1 MVFSLQFEPLTLREV
16 RSLGRSKPPSIT
28 VLLPSYVPGSTAKPI
43 AARLKSAVDRVTL
56 ALDRLE
62 LSHRDLAMLTAPM
75 LSLTHEPIFREGR
88 RNGIALFVDRDG
100 FHCFEAP
107 GEVPE
112 TVVVS
117 NHFHIKPLLRTLLE
131 PREFMIL
138 ELAQGK
144 VRLIEADGDS
154 MRERP
159 LPRGVPESFDQ
170 ISSPELPDHSRI
182 TRAAGGR
189 GKEKASAISFGL
201 ASANEDRRMQFFCT
215 LLDRGLS
222 AFLQERG
229 LPLILAG
236 GDRILNAYQKEN
248 SYHGTVAGALH
259 GNIEYLSH
267 EEIIE
272 RARML
277 IKADLTRRG
286 KQYLAEMEEF
296 APGERWSAT
305 LEEVLRAAAQG
316 RVWRLFL
323 ADGVSCEGDYT
334 SIVGSDSGPLVT
346 LREDLVNAAAAE
358 TVAFGGE
365 IYLLPPESISAPAVA
380 LFRYSL
386 A

>member
-16 RSLGRSKPPSIT
+16 RSLGRSKAPAIT
-28 VLLPSYVPGSTAKPI
+28 VLLPSYVPGSMAKPI
-43 AARLKSAVDRVTL
+43 ASRLKSAVDKVTQT
-56 ALDRLE
+56 LDRMA
-62 LSHRDLAMLTAPM
+62 LSHRDLAMLTAPI

-107 GEVPE
+107 ADVPE

-117 NHFHIKPLLRTLLE
+117 NHFHVRPLLRALLE
-131 PREFMIL
+131 PREFLIL

-144 VRLIEADGDS
+144 VRLIEADGDT

-159 LPRGVPESFDQ
+159 LPRGVPESLDQ
-170 ISSPELPDHSRI
+170 ISSPEIPDHSRI
-182 TRAAGGR
+182 TRSAGGR

-201 ASANEDRRMQFFCT
+201 TSANEDRRMQFFCT

-236 GDRILNAYQKEN
+236 GDRILSAYQKEN
-248 SYHGTVAGALH
+248 SYHDTVAGALH

-277 IKADLTRRG
+277 IKTDLTRRG

-296 APGERWSAT
+296 APGDRWSST
-305 LEEVLRAAAQG
+305 LEEVLCAAGQG

-323 ADGVSCEGDYT
+323 ADGAVCEGDYA
-334 SIVGSDSGPLVT
+334 SIVGCDAGHSVVLP
-346 LREDLVNAAAAE
+346 EDLVNAAAAE

-365 IYLLPPESISAPAVA
+365 IYLLPPEAMSSPAVA

>member
-16 RSLGRSKPPSIT
+16 RSLGRPKPPAIT
-28 VLLPSYVPGSTAKPI
+28 VLLPSYVPGSMAKPI
-43 AARLKSAVDRVTL
+43 ASRLKSAVDKVTQT
-56 ALDRLE
+56 LDRLA
-62 LSHRDLAMLTAPM
+62 LPHRDLAMLTAPI
-75 LSLTHEPIFREGR
+75 LSLTHEPVFREGR
-88 RNGIALFVDRDG
+88 RNGVALFVDRDG

-107 GEVPE
+107 GDIPE

-117 NHFHIKPLLRTLLE
+117 NHFHVKPLLRALLE
-131 PREFMIL
+131 PREFLIL

-159 LPRGVPESFDQ
+159 LPRGVPESLDQ
-170 ISSPELPDHSRI
+170 ISSPEIPDHTRI
-182 TRAAGGR
+182 NRTAGGR
-189 GKEKASAISFGL
+189 GKEKTQAISFGL
-201 ASANEDRRMQFFCT
+201 TSASEDRRMQFFCT

-222 AFLQERG
+222 VFLQERG

-236 GDRILNAYQKEN
+236 GDRILSAYQKEN
-248 SYHGTVAGALH
+248 SYHGTILGALH

-267 EEIIE
+267 EEIID
-272 RARML
+272 RARTL
-277 IKADLTRRG
+277 IKTDLTRRG
-286 KQYLAEMEEF
+286 QKYLAELEEF
-296 APGERWSAT
+296 APGDRWSAT
-305 LEEVLRAAAQG
+305 LEEVLVAAAQG

-334 SIVGSDSGPLVT
+334 SIVHSESTPHVSVL
-346 LREDLVNAAAAE
+346 EDLVNAAVAE
-358 TVAFGGE
+358 SIAYGGE
-365 IYLLPPESISAPAVA
+365 IYLLPPESMPAPAAA